1 MRTFL
6 CLGPWWWKKSAL
18 HLSPTLVHLGDTKVS
33 EGSIAITLLMLLN
46 ASVRSCG
53 VRSRHRSPLS
63 WAQIGLQWRGRCA
76 RWCRC
81 ECITDGGGV
90 DAIGLQKSLCVR
102 LQLF

>member
-18 HLSPTLVHLGDTKVS
+18 HLSPTLVHLGDTKR
-33 EGSIAITLLMLLN
+33 G
-46 ASVRSCG
+46 ASLYLWTRTSKE
-53 VRSRHRSPLS
+53 RSRATRTSIRVMIPCEVLP
-63 WAQIGLQWRGRCA
+63 LQWRGRCA

>member
-1 MRTFL
+1 MRPPF
-6 CLGPWWWKKSAL
+6 GHHSWIGDG
-18 HLSPTLVHLGDTKVS
+18 LSDLSFYSKRDG
-33 EGSIAITLLMLLN
+33 
-46 ASVRSCG
+46 G
-53 VRSRHRSPLS
+53 VRNDIVRGASLYLWTRTSKERSRATRTSIRVMIPCEVLP
-63 WAQIGLQWRGRCA
+63 LQWRGRCA